1 MVFFINN
8 GKMKTNAQLIIIA
21 LLGLMFNSCAL
32 HGVLE
37 NQYKKVAH
45 GQTYDAI
52 IVPGTPIGEKGLESI
67 FIARMRWAKY
77 LYDNNIARNII
88 FSGGAVHTPYVEA
101 LAMKIY
107 ADSMGIP
114 SKHTF
119 AETKAEHSTENV
131 YFGMKMAQKLGFK
144 KIALST
150 DVFQTI
156 FLHSFIQR
164 KCKGVVSIP
173 IVFKTVFKGKNQIDP
188 LPEADLTAAQID
200 ENIFIPLKERET
212 FSQRYNGTLGLK
224 INYVE
229 TENIIDPTSQAC
241 DSVGSG
247 SY

>member
-1 MVFFINN
+1 
-8 GKMKTNAQLIIIA
+8 MKANVHLLIIVV
-21 LLGLMFNSCAL
+21 LGLMLNSCAL
-32 HGVLE
+32 HGVLD

-45 GQTYDAI
+45 GNTYDAI

-77 LYDNNIARNII
+77 LYDNKIAKNII

-114 SKHTF
+114 ANHTF
-119 AETKAEHSTENV
+119 AETKAQHSTENV
-131 YFGMKMAQKLGFK
+131 YFGMKMAQKLGFR

-150 DVFQTI
+150 DIFQTI

-188 LPEADLTAAQID
+188 LPEADLSAAQIN
-200 ENIFIPLKERET
+200 ENEFIPLKEKEN
-212 FSQRYNGTLGLK
+212 FSQRMNGTLGLK
-224 INYVE
+224 INYIE
-229 TENIIDPTSQAC
+229 TENVIDPTSQAC
-241 DSVGSG
+241 DSVGNS

>member
-1 MVFFINN
+1 
-8 GKMKTNAQLIIIA
+8 MKTNLQLL
-21 LLGLMFNSCAL
+21 LLGIMGLLLHSCAL
-32 HGVLE
+32 HGVLD

-45 GQTYDAI
+45 GNTYDAI

-77 LYDNNIARNII
+77 LYDNQIAKNII

-114 SKHTF
+114 SNHTF
-119 AETKAEHSTENV
+119 AETKAQHSTENV

-150 DVFQTI
+150 DIFQTI

-173 IVFKTVFKGKNQIDP
+173 IVFKQVFKGKNQIDP
-188 LPEADLTAAQID
+188 LPEADLTAAKID
-200 ENIFIPLKERET
+200 EHIFIPLKDREN
-212 FSQRYNGTLGLK
+212 FAQRMNGTLGLK
-224 INYVE
+224 IDYVE

-241 DSVGSG
+241 DSVGMS